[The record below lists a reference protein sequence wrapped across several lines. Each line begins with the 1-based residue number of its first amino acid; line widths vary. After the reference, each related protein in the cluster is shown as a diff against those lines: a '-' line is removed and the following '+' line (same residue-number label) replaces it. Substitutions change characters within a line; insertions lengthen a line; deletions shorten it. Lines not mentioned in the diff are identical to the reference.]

1 MPPLPEPSPRS
12 KPAVTTRIAFA
23 LTGVLLCGAAVAQPE
38 AIAASSASEVT
49 AAGFTSLEGFEV
61 EMRRYSVDDRGF
73 VHVRHRVR
81 SAGGP
86 RVKGVEL
93 IAHHKPSGTLES
105 ITKPAWFEG
114 HRPSLLDPTTPLDAE
129 ALCPADSLAS
139 VVTAWADLR
148 GQKLVQIDRAEPVLS
163 PVVETSYWSPTGDP
177 KDLTA
182 TDGKEIL
189 TGLSPACELGGLVS
203 PKNADGDAPVAS
215 FELLVDGDN
224 NVIRQRLGGEHIDEA
239 TPAFGV
245 GAFSGTPLLTMT
257 MDLDRPSWDAE
268 ARLRALRIADP
279 TRGGMNVNAFYCE
292 SLATRDGPFLDTR
305 IKLVEQEYRPTAL
318 LERLIIR
325 AIIDPIYPTGTAIE
339 RQIARGNAG
348 IVSTAVDV
356 ASSAQGT
363 WDMFAFAFARNGW
376 DGRGSRLA
384 LQIHR
389 TLACDGTRL
398 HEAPNALADRQTKG
412 NGTVSAFLEF
422 DLGDDTYTS
431 YSMPDSVAHEFAH
444 QVLFS
449 EVGVNYRMEPGG
461 INEANSDIFG
471 AIYEHYWAASGP
483 TTRASTIQPSSST
496 SPWLVAQGWVRA
508 TPTRPTRS
516 MIDPES
522 AAAPTTGV
530 RPPSAWGPAV
540 ASLNPHY
547 ASGPINRM
555 FYFLSQGASPAPPS
569 PAPAPATAPGRTY
582 STYLPSGMTGLGIDR
597 AARLWYWTVRD
608 HLLLSDNFAALRQRM
623 LAAVAAAPRAPGGL
637 SIAEEQ
643 ARVCEAF
650 AAVNVGRKSLCR

>member
-114 HRPSLLDPTTPLDAE
+114 HRPSILDPTTPLDAE

-139 VVTAWADLR
+139 VVAAWADLR

-163 PVVETSYWSPTGDP
+163 PVVETSYWSPTADP
-177 KDLTA
+177 KDLSA
-182 TDGKEIL
+182 TDGKETMTQL
-189 TGLSPACELGGLVS
+189 QPACELGGLVT
-203 PKNADGDAPVAS
+203 PKMAEGDAPLAS
-215 FELLVDGDN
+215 FELVVDPAGN
-224 NVIRQRLGGEHIDEA
+224 IMGQQLGGEAIEEPA
-239 TPAFGV
+239 RAFGAGTFT
-245 GAFSGTPLLTMT
+245 GAPVISLT
-257 MDLDRPSWDAE
+257 MDLDLPSWNTE
-268 ARLRALRIADP
+268 ARLRALRMVDP
-279 TRGGMNVNAFYCE
+279 TRGGMNVMASYCD
-292 SLATRDGPFLDTR
+292 SVPLRDGPVLTTR
-305 IKLVEQEYRPTAL
+305 FSPVVQEYVPPPYRN
-318 LERLIIR
+318 RMFIV
-325 AIIDPIYPTGTAIE
+325 AITDPIYPTRTPLE
-339 RQIARGNAG
+339 LQIARGNAG
-348 IVSTAVDV
+348 IVSTAVDIA
-356 ASSAQGT
+356 ASTQGA
-363 WDMFAFAFARNGW
+363 WDMFAYAFDRNGW
-376 DGRGSRLA
+376 DDRGSRLA
-384 LQIHR
+384 LQIQR
-389 TLACDGTRL
+389 SVACNGMRL
-398 HEAPNALADRQTKG
+398 QTAPIAKADRQTKG
-412 NGTVSAFLEF
+412 NGSVSAWLRF
-422 DLGDDTYTS
+422 DLGDDTYTA

-444 QVLFS
+444 QVLAS
-449 EVGVNYRMEPGG
+449 EVGVNYRTEPGG

-540 ASLNPHY
+540 ASLDPHY

-555 FYFLSQGASPAPPS
+555 FYFLSQGSSPAPPS

-623 LAAVAAAPRAPGGL
+623 LAAVAAAPRTPGGL